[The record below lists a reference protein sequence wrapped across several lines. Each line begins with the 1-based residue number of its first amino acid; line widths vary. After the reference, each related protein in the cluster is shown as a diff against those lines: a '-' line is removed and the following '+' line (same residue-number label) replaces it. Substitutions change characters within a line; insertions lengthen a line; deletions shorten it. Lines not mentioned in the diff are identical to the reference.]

1 MCLARTQ
8 RSDDNPT
15 LKARHSGR
23 RTFVTRAAR
32 KIIQASGSLRDV
44 QELAGH
50 RSLQTTQLY
59 IVGSSDAK
67 GEDRDDDLMI
77 DREREPVWE

>member
-23 RTFVTRAAR
+23 RTFVTRAVR
-32 KIIQASGSLRDV
+32 KIIEAGGSLRDV
-44 QELAGH
+44 QEFAGH
-50 RSLQTTQLY
+50 RSL
-59 IVGSSDAK
+59 
-67 GEDRDDDLMI
+67 
-77 DREREPVWE
+77 